1 MKNTL
6 IGILLIVSVGSLTFG
21 FIQKGKVSEAQT
33 LCDNQT
39 RELQKM
45 AQDQELRASEFQK
58 MAEQAQAE
66 AVVQRTICEEQLKAF
81 KK

>member
-21 FIQKGKVSEAQT
+21 FIQKGKVDEAQSVCAKEKES
-33 LCDNQT
+33 LEKLAQ
-39 RELQKM
+39 EQQLQ
-45 AQDQELRASEFQK
+45 AREFQK
-58 MAEQAQAE
+58 MAELARHEAE
-66 AVVQRTICEEQLKAF
+66 VQRTICEEQLKAI